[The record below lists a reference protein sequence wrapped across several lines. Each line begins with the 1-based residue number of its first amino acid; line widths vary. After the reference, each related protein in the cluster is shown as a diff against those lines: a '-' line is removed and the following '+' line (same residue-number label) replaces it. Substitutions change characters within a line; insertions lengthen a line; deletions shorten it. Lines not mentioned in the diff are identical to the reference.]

1 MKKTIISLGLAGL
14 SAVSPAALA
23 ESASPPP
30 VPQALEAP
38 ARISAK
44 AGNSAIL
51 AVARAGDR
59 LVAAGERGIVVYSTD
74 HGQHWTQAATP
85 TSVTLT
91 ALRFI
96 DAQRGWAVGHMGIVL
111 HTEDGGATWH
121 KQLDGI
127 QAAQLA
133 FATAQAGGNEKAI
146 HQATYL
152 VTDGPD
158 KPFFDI
164 HIDPAGHGFIVG
176 AYNLIFR
183 TRDGGKRWQ
192 DWSAHVDN
200 PKNLHLY
207 GIARS
212 GEALYIVGE
221 QGLIL
226 RSTDGGQHFSA
237 QSSPYPG
244 TWFGA
249 LATAKGLLLY
259 GLRGNAF
266 LAPADGEGWQQLATN
281 TTASISGAAEL
292 PDGRLLLTSQS
303 GQLLI
308 EQAARQFTPLPRRS
322 STPLTAVVADGG
334 QSLVVASLRGV
345 SKLPIAAPDN

>member
-1 MKKTIISLGLAGL
+1 MKKTIIYLCMAGL
-14 SAVSPAALA
+14 SSAALA
-23 ESASPPP
+23 QSAPPP
-30 VPQALEAP
+30 HAPFALDFP
-38 ARISAK
+38 SLISGK
-44 AGNSAIL
+44 ASHSAMLTIT
-51 AVARAGDR
+51 RAGER
-59 LVAAGERGIVVYSTD
+59 LIAAGERGIVLYSTD
-74 HGQHWTQAATP
+74 NGKQWTQAVTP

-96 DAQRGWAVGHMGIVL
+96 DAKRGWAVGHMGLVL
-111 HTEDGGATWH
+111 HTEDGGVTWR

-133 FATAQAGGNEKAI
+133 YEAALAGGDEKAVR
-146 HQATYL
+146 QATFL

-158 KPFFDI
+158 KPFFDLN
-164 HIDPAGHGFIVG
+164 IDPSGRGFIVG

-183 TRDGGKRWQ
+183 TTDGGKTWQ

-200 PKNLHLY
+200 PKAMHLY
-207 GIARS
+207 GVAKS
-212 GEALYIVGE
+212 GNDLYLVGE

-226 RSTDGGQHFSA
+226 RSTDGGEHFSA
-237 QSSPYPG
+237 QTSPYVG

-266 LAPADGEGWQQLATN
+266 LQPASGEGWQQLKTN
-281 TTASISGAAEL
+281 TTAAIAGAAQL
-292 PDGRLLLTSQS
+292 TDGRLVLASQS

-308 EQAARQFTPLPRRS
+308 EQAPMKFAPLAMRS
-322 STPLTAVVADGG
+322 AGPLTAVVEGSDRG
-334 QSLVVASLRGV
+334 VVVTSLRGV
-345 SKLPIAAPDN
+345 VMAPLATANN

>member
-1 MKKTIISLGLAGL
+1 MKKTIIYLSMAGM
-14 SAVSPAALA
+14 SAAALA
-23 ESASPPP
+23 QSAPPP
-30 VPQALEAP
+30 PAPHALDYP
-38 ARISAK
+38 ALISSK
-44 AGNSAIL
+44 ARNSAML
-51 AVARAGDR
+51 AIARAGER
-59 LVAAGERGIVVYSTD
+59 LIAAGERGIVLYSDD
-74 HGQHWTQAATP
+74 HGKSWTQAPTP

-96 DAQRGWAVGHMGIVL
+96 DAKRGWAIGHMGIVL
-111 HTEDGGATWH
+111 HTEDGGTTWR

-133 FATAQAGGNEKAI
+133 FETAHAGGNEKAI

-158 KPFFDI
+158 KPFFDAS
-164 HIDPAGHGFIVG
+164 IDKSGHGFIVG

-183 TRDGGKRWQ
+183 TTDGGQHWQ

-200 PKNLHLY
+200 PKNFHLY

-212 GEALYIVGE
+212 HDALYLVGE

-237 QSSPYPG
+237 QSSPYAG

-249 LATAKGLLLY
+249 LATTKGLLLY

-266 LAPADGEGWQQLATN
+266 LLPANGEGWQQLQTN
-281 TTASISGAAEL
+281 TTAAISGATEL
-292 PDGRLLLTSQS
+292 ADGRLLLASQS
-303 GQLLI
+303 GQLLL
-308 EQAARQFTPLPRRS
+308 EQAAKKFSPLAMRS
-322 STPLTAVVADGG
+322 GMPLTAVIEDSDKNLVA
-334 QSLVVASLRGV
+334 ASLRGV
-345 SKLPIAAPDN
+345 VSTPTPSINN

>member
-1 MKKTIISLGLAGL
+1 MKKTIISLCLAAL
-14 SAVSPAALA
+14 SAAAQA
-23 ESASPPP
+23 EGAPPP
-30 VPQALEAP
+30 PAPHALDYP
-38 ARISAK
+38 ALISGK
-44 AGNSAIL
+44 ARNSAML

-59 LVAAGERGIVVYSTD
+59 LVAAGERGIVLYSED
-74 HGQHWTQAATP
+74 HGNSWTQAATP

-91 ALRFI
+91 ALRFV
-96 DAQRGWAVGHMGIVL
+96 DAKRGWAVGHMGIVL
-111 HTEDGGATWH
+111 HTEDGGTTWR

-133 FATAQAGGNEKAI
+133 FAAAQAGGDDKAMR
-146 HQATYL
+146 QATYL

-158 KPFFDI
+158 KPFFDSY
-164 HIDPAGHGFIVG
+164 IDRSGHGFIVG

-183 TRDGGKRWQ
+183 TSDGGKHWQ
-192 DWSAHVDN
+192 DWSARVDN

-207 GIARS
+207 GIART
-212 GEALYIVGE
+212 EQAIYIVGE

-226 RSTDGGQHFSA
+226 RSTDHGQHFSA
-237 QSSPYPG
+237 QRSPYQG

-266 LAPADGEGWQQLATN
+266 LAPANGDGWQEMQTN

-292 PDGRLLLTSQS
+292 SDGRLLLASQS
-303 GQLLI
+303 GELLI
-308 EQAARQFTPLPRRS
+308 EQQARKFSPLARRS
-322 STPLTAVVADGG
+322 STPLTAVIEDGDQRLVA
-334 QSLVVASLRGV
+334 ASLRGV
-345 SKLPIAAPDN
+345 TSTPIASPNN

>member
-1 MKKTIISLGLAGL
+1 M
-14 SAVSPAALA
+14 
-23 ESASPPP
+23 
-30 VPQALEAP
+30 
-38 ARISAK
+38 
-44 AGNSAIL
+44 L

-59 LVAAGERGIVVYSTD
+59 LVAAGERGIVLYSTD
-74 HGQHWTQAATP
+74 HGKQWTQAATP

-96 DAQRGWAVGHMGIVL
+96 DAKRGWAVGHMGIVL
-111 HTEDGGATWH
+111 HTEDGGSTWI

-133 FATAQAGGNEKAI
+133 FATAQAGGDEKAMR
-146 HQATYL
+146 QATYL

-158 KPFFDI
+158 KPFFDV
-164 HIDPAGHGFIVG
+164 HIDKSGQGFIVG

-183 TRDGGKRWQ
+183 TTDGGKHWQ

-212 GEALYIVGE
+212 GDALYLAGE
-221 QGLIL
+221 QGLLL

-237 QSSPYPG
+237 QSSPYQG

-266 LAPADGEGWQQLATN
+266 LLPSNGEGWQAMQTN
-281 TTASISGAAEL
+281 TTAAISGATEL
-292 PDGRLLLTSQS
+292 ADGRLLLAGQS
-303 GQLLI
+303 GQLLL
-308 EQAARQFTPLPRRS
+308 EQDAKNFSPLAMRS
-322 STPLTAVVADGG
+322 STPLTAVIEDGKQG
-334 QSLVVASLRGV
+334 LAVTSLRGV
-345 SKLPIAAPDN
+345 LNTPIASSNN